1 MDSLLKTKIEVNKQE
16 NKGEKTVMSGKS
28 SKHDEKKMNYSLI
41 GFIILF
47 LIGAGILLYP
57 KISFWLADYNTIM
70 AHQSYAQAVGD
81 LSDEDKQAMWD
92 AATHYN
98 ERLVKSVV
106 EDPFANTDEIDP
118 FDEYYQTLDI
128 DEGKMGYVHISKIN
142 VLLPI
147 YHGVSDEVL
156 DNGVGHIKTTALPVG
171 GDGTHCV
178 LTGHT
183 GLSHAGMFNDLVEM
197 EKEDEFFL
205 EILDERLVYKVMDIK
220 VVLPDDVS
228 SLYREEGRDKVTL
241 VTCTP
246 YSVNSHRLLVTGERI
261 PFEESMQTQEG
272 EVKVQF
278 SWWILI
284 LVMGMLLSILI
295 IRKV

>member
-1 MDSLLKTKIEVNKQE
+1 MGRSRAVDKKQQE
-16 NKGEKTVMSGKS
+16 NK
-28 SKHDEKKMNYSLI
+28 KKGGGILS
-41 GFIILF
+41 IIVFVLLF
-47 LIGAGILLYP
+47 LVGAGILFYP
-57 KISFWLADYNTIM
+57 RISFWLADYNTVI
-70 AHQSYAQAVGD
+70 AHQSYERTVGD
-81 LSDEDKQAMWD
+81 LSSEEKKAMWEQ
-92 AATHYN
+92 AVHYN
-98 ERLVKSVV
+98 ERLVQSTVT
-106 EDPFANTDEIDP
+106 DPFANTEAIDP
-118 FDEYYQTLDI
+118 FDEYYQTLDVG
-128 DEGKMGYVHISKIN
+128 DGDMGYIHIPKIN

-156 DNGVGHIKTTALPVG
+156 EKGVGHIKATALPVG
-171 GDGTHCV
+171 GEGTHCV

-183 GLSHAGMFNDLVEM
+183 GLTHAGMFNDLVEM